1 MLVLQNQGWM
11 VVRFRRGPK
20 ASQEAAV
27 SLVVAARAAHFGRQA
42 GGSVGR
48 MSCAIDGVAVAFAD
62 GAVASG
68 KDVEPG
74 DVLVDDYVV
83 HMAATVAGMA
93 DETSE
98 VAYLIAR
105 SIAHGGE
112 KSARRGSCRFP
123 IVAVRTVRAAE
134 GQVSEV
140 VRQNIHCGSLQIV

>member
-112 KSARRGSCRFP
+112 IGETGLLSLPDRCCSYCTCCG
-123 IVAVRTVRAAE
+123 RAGIGGCPAE
-134 GQVSEV
+134 Y
-140 VRQNIHCGSLQIV
+140 SLR